1 MAHAL
6 FEILSGRF
14 ADGSPL
20 GGRGA
25 EATRRSVQDH
35 LRRLLNGRAGALPH
49 LPDHGLPDLPALYA
63 ELPYSLDRVADAVR
77 AVVQRFEPRLEQVQ
91 VRLQPQ
97 ASRQGVIGVELSG
110 RLPGGE
116 PVSFNSVLRAD
127 GSAHL
132 TATALPGDP

>member
-14 ADGSPL
+14 ADGAPL
-20 GGRGA
+20 AGA
-25 EATRRSVQDH
+25 GTEATRRSVQDH
-35 LRRLLNGRAGALPH
+35 VRRLLNGRAGVLPH

-63 ELPYSLDRVADAVR
+63 DLPYSLDRVADAVR

-97 ASRQGVIGVELSG
+97 TSRQGVLALELSG

-116 PVSFNSVLRAD
+116 PVRLISVLRAD

-132 TATALPGDP
+132 VSPVPPGGH